1 MSSNKNSS
9 KLIVSGE
16 DVESEDEEI
25 DTAQSP
31 SIAVTDVDG
40 NIKKS
45 SSSTT
50 GIKIVT
56 FGENSTAESDY
67 EGIY

>member
-25 DTAQSP
+25 DTTQSP

-45 SSSTT
+45 SSS